1 MSRTPDAPRE
11 RPAVVSAAAGD
22 MMGAMAD
29 QPAFKRLD
37 DADLAALEGIFGAE
51 RVLRAPEK
59 LEPYTHDEHT
69 SARGQPEAV
78 VLAAS
83 ADEVQAL
90 LRLANER
97 RIPVTPRG
105 LGTGLAGGSVP
116 AFGGVVLSVEKMA
129 RVLEIDGDNLAVTVE
144 PGLVTAA
151 LQKAVEAEGLF
162 YPVDPAS
169 LENCSIGGNVAN
181 NAGGPRAFKYGVT
194 RHYVTGLRGVLGS
207 GERFRWGGK
216 AVKNASGYDLAQAV
230 IGTEGT
236 VAVATEITLRLLPL
250 PTVAADLLLPFDD
263 LFAAGR
269 YVTALLRDL
278 RIMPA
283 ALELVDG
290 ECVRAAQAALE
301 RPVPHSDAAA
311 HVIVELDGN
320 DADAVWRSMES
331 AGEKAQTMGARDV
344 LVADNQR
351 ERDKLWEARRMV
363 REGIIASCPCRAG
376 QDIVVPRGRL
386 PEFLAAAREIAER
399 NRMGATGFGHAGDG
413 NLHFYLLGRGWEP
426 AEFARASPPVQ
437 VELMKMVLGMGGA
450 ISGEHGIGSVRRAHL
465 RLAAG
470 EVELA
475 WMRRLKA
482 AGDPNGILNPG
493 KIF

>member
-1 MSRTPDAPRE
+1 MMS
-11 RPAVVSAAAGD
+11 
-22 MMGAMAD
+22 AMSD
-29 QPAFKRLD
+29 SPAFTPLD
-37 DADLAALEGIFGAE
+37 DAAVAALERICGAE

-69 SARGQPEAV
+69 SARGTPEAA

-83 ADEVQAL
+83 IDEVAAV

-97 RIPVTPRG
+97 HIAITPRG
-105 LGTGLAGGSVP
+105 LGTGLVGGSVP

-129 RVLEIDGDNLAVTVE
+129 RIIEIDGDNLSVVVE
-144 PGLVTAA
+144 PGMVTGA

-169 LENCSIGGNVAN
+169 LESCSIGGNVAN

-194 RHYVTGLRGVLGS
+194 RHYVTGLCGVLGS

-216 AVKNASGYDLAQAV
+216 VVKNASGYDLSQAV

-250 PTVAADLLLPFDD
+250 PPVVADLLLPFDD

-290 ECVRAAQAALE
+290 DCVRAAQVALE

-320 DADAVWRSMES
+320 DADAVWRSVEA
-331 AGEKAQTMGARDV
+331 AGEKAQSMGAREV
-344 LVADNQR
+344 LVADNPR
-351 ERDKLWEARRMV
+351 EREKLWEARRKV
-363 REGIIASCPCRAG
+363 RDAIIASCPCRAG

-386 PEFLAAAREIAER
+386 PGFLVAAREIAAR
-399 NRMGATGFGHAGDG
+399 SRMQATGFGHAGDG

-426 AEFARASPPVQ
+426 KEFAKASPAVQ
-437 VELMKMVLGMGGA
+437 IELMKKVLEMGGA
-450 ISGEHGIGSVRRAHL
+450 ISGEHGIGSVRRDHL
-465 RLAAG
+465 RLATGA
-470 EVELA
+470 VELA

-482 AGDPNGILNPG
+482 AADPNGILNPG